1 MKSIAK
7 TPSNRIL
14 QIGEDPS
21 LLHKFFDRAAEQWPE
36 RIAVDVPPGI
46 GRPDRRLVTYR
57 ELQQQSEVLAGLIS
71 TLVTGEC
78 VVAILLARR
87 SEHLYSSQLG
97 VLKAGAA
104 YTCIDPA
111 FPDEQVR
118 DILKD
123 SEAVALLTNNAGL
136 ARAQS
141 LGFSGQVYDV
151 AEVTNHAGGA
161 LVEPPVPSWLAPSTL
176 AYIIYTSG
184 TTGRPKG
191 VMIEHGSIANLVSED
206 LREFDLSTED
216 RIAQNSSPAYDSSVE
231 ETWLAFA
238 AGATAVVMDDDTTR
252 LGPDLVPWLRR
263 ERITVFCPPPTL
275 LRTTGCDNPLSAL
288 PDLSF
293 LYVGGEALPGDVADS
308 WARGRRLVNGY
319 GPTECSVTSVR
330 ARIRE
335 GESITI
341 GRPVSGLQA
350 WVLNEMLEEVGDGQK
365 GELCLGGIGLAR
377 GYRNRPE
384 LTAQKFPVHPRLGRI
399 YRTGDLVHRD
409 PGGSFFYHG
418 RTDSQVKLRG
428 YRIELE
434 AIEAKLAECE
444 GVREAACRIQQNG
457 SQNILVAFVVP
468 EDGHKPEFDDLKKS
482 LLRAPPAYMV
492 PSRFAILV
500 NLPTTVGG
508 KLNRDALPLLET
520 QDRERDK
527 RRASPRSLMEERVES
542 AFREVLHLNSGIDI
556 HDDFFNDLGGD
567 SLNAAELISLL
578 RDEPCTASI
587 TVRDLYEARSVA
599 ELAKRAHLDV
609 SADEMVDEDPDQSAG
624 HPFLATSVQL
634 IWLLIGMV
642 LGSLAAYLAAF
653 AVLPFLLRG
662 VGLIPFLLLSP
673 LLVFTSLVV
682 YTPVAVLITVI
693 TKRLL
698 IGRYRPLRAPVWGS
712 FYVRNWVV
720 QQTAR
725 IIPWRLLQGTVFQI
739 AALRAL
745 GARIGCRVHI
755 HRGVNLLQGGWDLL
769 EIGDDVTL
777 SQDAA
782 IRLVDLD
789 DGHVIVGP
797 VSLGEG
803 STLDVRAGVSG
814 DTVLEPEA
822 FLSALSSL
830 PSGGLIP
837 RGERWDGIP
846 AMPAGDSPPR
856 PALREGERI
865 VSPFRH
871 GFALIAARFG
881 FWMIIGL
888 ALEVPTIVLAL
899 FHEVDANDL
908 LSWLSSPSHS
918 LSVFIAA
925 FMMVT
930 LPVPLTVAIEALAMR
945 AMGKIPSGVISRWS
959 YAYVRV
965 CLKTQIVHSAGEWLS
980 GTLFWPLWLRLA
992 GMKVGRGCEIST
1004 IIDVV
1009 PELIEI
1015 GPESFFADG
1024 IYLSGPRVHRGTV
1037 TLAQTRL
1044 GENTFLGNHVV
1055 VPAGQRLPD
1064 NVLIGICT
1072 VADDTVIRRDTA
1084 WFGHAPFELPRR
1096 EVIELDRRLTHEPSL
1111 IRYMDRVFWEL
1122 LRSAL
1127 LVVPMLIFPVWFHFL
1142 AAARVTVSWQLFFLA
1157 VVPLGTLGTVAFF
1170 CLLVLVLKWG
1180 LLGRV
1185 RPGIHA
1191 FWSCWCS
1198 RWDFLYVAWGF
1209 YASGPLSFLEGTLLL
1224 SWYLRA
1230 MGARI
1235 GRKVILGGGFA
1246 QVVDPDMLQF
1256 EDGATVSCQFQAH
1269 TFEDRVLKIDRV
1281 MIRRRATVGSGT
1293 VLLYG
1298 ADIGARTHVAPH
1310 SVVMKRESLLPGH
1323 SYSGCPTRPVK
1334 SRNDYESAPRSSE
1347 RLPEYTT
1354 LG

>member
-1 MKSIAK
+1 VNSIVK

-14 QIGEDPS
+14 QSDDPS
-21 LLHKFFDRAAEQWPE
+21 LLHQFFDRAVDQWPE

-46 GRPDRRLVTYR
+46 GRPDRRFVTYR
-57 ELQQQSEVLAGLIS
+57 ELQQQSDKLAALLS

-87 SEHLYSSQLG
+87 SEHLYSSQLA

-123 SEAVALLTNNAGL
+123 ADAVALLTNNAGL
-136 ARAQS
+136 VRAKS

-151 AEVTNHAGGA
+151 AELTNPAGDA
-161 LVEPPVPSWLAPSTL
+161 VVDPPIRSWLAPSSL

-191 VMIEHGSIANLVSED
+191 VMIEHGSISNLVSAD

-216 RIAQNSSPAYDSSVE
+216 RVGQNSSPAYDSSVE
-231 ETWLAFA
+231 EIWLAFA
-238 AGATAVVMDDDTTR
+238 AGATVVVMDDDTTR
-252 LGPDLVPWLRR
+252 MGPDLVPWLRS
-263 ERITVFCPPPTL
+263 EGITVFCPPPTL
-275 LRTTGCDNPLSAL
+275 LRTTGCDDPLSAL

-293 LYVGGEALPGDVADS
+293 LYVGGEALPDDVADR

-319 GPTECSVTSVR
+319 GPTECSVTAVR

-335 GESITI
+335 GQPITI
-341 GRPVSGLQA
+341 GRPVRGLQA
-350 WVLNEMLEEVGDGQK
+350 WVLNEMLEEVDDGQR
-365 GELCLGGIGLAR
+365 GELCIGGIGLAR

-384 LTAQKFPVHPRLGRI
+384 LTAKKFPVHSRLGRI

-409 PGGSFFYHG
+409 PDGSFFYHG
-418 RTDSQVKLRG
+418 RIDSQVKLRG
-428 YRIELE
+428 YRVELE

-444 GVREAACRIQQNG
+444 GVREAACRVQQNG
-457 SQNILVAFVVP
+457 SLQMLVAFVVP
-468 EDGHKPEFDDLKKS
+468 EDGHKPKFDDLKKS
-482 LLRAPPAYMV
+482 LLKALPAYMV
-492 PSRFAILV
+492 PSRFAILDD
-500 NLPTTVGG
+500 LPTTVGG
-508 KLNRDALPLLET
+508 KLNRHALPLLET
-520 QDRERDK
+520 QDAQRDK
-527 RRASPRSLMEERVES
+527 RKVSPRSLMEEKVEA
-542 AFREVLHLNSGIDI
+542 AFCEVLRLNSGVDI

-578 RDEPCTASI
+578 RNDPATASI

-599 ELAKRAHLDV
+599 ELAKRAHVDEI
-609 SADEMVDEDPDQSAG
+609 ADEMFEDDPAQSTG
-624 HPFLATSVQL
+624 HPFLATSVQI
-634 IWLLIGMV
+634 IWLLIGLV

-653 AVLPFLLRG
+653 HALPFLLRG
-662 VGLIPFLLLSP
+662 LGLVPFLLLSP
-673 LLVFTSLVV
+673 LLVFMSLVV
-682 YTPVAVLITVI
+682 YTPVALLNAVMM
-693 TKRLL
+693 KRLL

-712 FYVRNWVV
+712 FYVRNWMV
-720 QQTAR
+720 QQAVR
-725 IIPWRLLQGTVFQI
+725 IIPWRLFQGTVFQI

-745 GARIGCRVHI
+745 GARIGSRVHI
-755 HRGVNLLQGGWDLL
+755 HGGVNLLQGGWDLL

-782 IRLVDLD
+782 VRLVALD
-789 DGHVIVGP
+789 DGHMIVGAI
-797 VSLGEG
+797 SLGEG

-814 DTVLEPEA
+814 DTILEPEA
-822 FLSALSSL
+822 FLTALSNL
-830 PSGGLIP
+830 AGGGVIP

-846 AMPAGDSPPR
+846 AMPAGQSPPR
-856 PALREGERI
+856 PALPAGERI

-871 GFALIAARFG
+871 GIALVAARLGFWLIA
-881 FWMIIGL
+881 GL
-888 ALEVPTIVLAL
+888 ALVLPAIGLAL
-899 FHEVDANDL
+899 FHEVDANDF

-918 LSVFIAA
+918 LSVLAAA

-930 LPVPLTVAIEALAMR
+930 LPVPLTVGIQALAMR
-945 AMGKIPSGVISRWS
+945 AMGRISPGVISRWG
-959 YAYVRV
+959 YGYMRV
-965 CLKTQIVHSAGEWLS
+965 CLKTRIVQSAGEWLS

-992 GMKVGRGCEIST
+992 GMKIGRGCEIST

-1015 GPESFFADG
+1015 GNESFFADG

-1037 TLAQTRL
+1037 TLAETRL

-1096 EVIELDRRLTHEPSL
+1096 EVIEFDRRLTHDPSL
-1111 IRYMDRVFWEL
+1111 IRYIDRVFWEL

-1127 LVVPMLIFPVWFHFL
+1127 LVVPLLILPVWFHFL
-1142 AAARVTVSWQLFFLA
+1142 EAAKGKVSGQLFFVA
-1157 VVPLGTLGTVAFF
+1157 VVPLVSLATVASL

-1185 RPGIHA
+1185 RPGMHA

-1198 RWDFLYVAWGF
+1198 RWDFLYVAWAF
-1209 YASGPLSFLEGTLLL
+1209 YAYGPLSFLEGTLLL

-1235 GRKVILGGGFA
+1235 GRRVILGGGFA

-1281 MIRRRATVGSGT
+1281 MIRRRATLGSGT

-1298 ADIGARTHVAPH
+1298 ADIGARTQVAPH

-1334 SRNDYESAPRSSE
+1334 SRQDFAQAQHSSE
-1347 RLPEYTT
+1347 RQAEYST